1 MEINLDEDSDLETVN
16 YEEHDQA
23 QVLLDTGA
31 SQHVIGEA
39 HLQRLQQ
46 DMQQQM
52 GMLAQGMQTM
62 HQQMQQAATPPSVK
76 LKAAPTG
83 PPPMLGPSGWA
94 IPQEK
99 APPARAWPVSPPP
112 SVPQPAA
119 RATPA
124 PKRAPPKNTD
134 HMECDEGEIPSP
146 TTPVVV
152 LPTSQRRSPTRRSAA
167 SSSTE
172 TPAATSSG
180 ASSAHLASL
189 KVLAEGAA
197 NATTI
202 LRGLWRLRLKESEM
216 RNKEREARPKHMKDK
231 TPLERWTY
239 MARWKTHQK
248 LVDQTSRLLKNLKE
262 ERLTEGYIHPQD
274 KAKAE
279 KVPQA
284 KSKAKSKTKASKQ

>member
-1 MEINLDEDSDLETVN
+1 MSPSAQTLAQVTSTTASIMSQTTPSSASWTIAGERPIQPVEINLDEDSDLETVN

-146 TTPVVV
+146 TTPEWCFQRLSVGHRQGDQQPLRAPRRRRLRARALRAHTLRVSRCWPRA
-152 LPTSQRRSPTRRSAA
+152 LPMRRRSYAACGVFVSRRARCETRSAKLA
-167 SSSTE
+167 QST
-172 TPAATSSG
+172 
-180 ASSAHLASL
+180 
-189 KVLAEGAA
+189 
-197 NATTI
+197 
-202 LRGLWRLRLKESEM
+202 
-216 RNKEREARPKHMKDK
+216 
-231 TPLERWTY
+231 
-239 MARWKTHQK
+239 
-248 LVDQTSRLLKNLKE
+248 
-262 ERLTEGYIHPQD
+262 
-274 KAKAE
+274 
-279 KVPQA
+279 
-284 KSKAKSKTKASKQ
+284 